1 MNNLISMNDLSRDE
15 ILELVQLAGDIEEGR
30 INPSLK
36 GTLTALLFF
45 EPSTRTSFSF
55 DAAAKRLGGATL
67 IMSGTGNTSVK
78 KGETLADTLRT
89 IAEYADLIVMR
100 NRFEGAARY
109 ASEQVGVP
117 VINAGDGANQHP
129 TQALLDLYSIA
140 KTQGTLE
147 NLTVGLVGD
156 LRYGRTVH
164 SLVQALSPF
173 KPKFHLLSPAHL
185 ALPDYLLRELDN
197 KGIPYEQSETI
208 ESAVPDMDIMYVTR
222 IQRERFPDQEE
233 YERLKGSY
241 IIRNATL
248 EKAKKNMK
256 LLHPLPRVEEI
267 ATEVDDSPR
276 AYYFPQAKNGMYM
289 RQAILSTLLEVL

>member
-1 MNNLISMNDLSRDE
+1 MKNLISMNDLSREE
-15 ILELVQLAGDIEEGR
+15 ILELVRLAGDIEEGR
-30 INPSLK
+30 IKPSLTGK
-36 GTLTALLFF
+36 LTALLFF

-55 DAAAKRLGGATL
+55 DAAAKRLGGATM

-109 ASEQVGVP
+109 ASEQVGIP
-117 VINAGDGANQHP
+117 VVNAGDGANQHP
-129 TQALLDLYSIA
+129 TQALLDLYSMA

-164 SLVQALSPF
+164 SLVQALAPF
-173 KPKFHLLSPAHL
+173 KPQFHLLSPAHL
-185 ALPDYLLRELDN
+185 LRELDQ
-197 KGIPYEQSETI
+197 KGIPYHQSEKI
-208 ESAVPDMDIMYVTR
+208 DPAVPDLDIMYVTR

-233 YERLKGSY
+233 YEKLKGSY

-267 ATEVDDSPR
+267 AAEVDNSPR
-276 AYYFPQAKNGMYM
+276 AYYFTQARNGMYM
-289 RQAILSTLLEVL
+289 RQAILSKLLEVL